1 MDDLVIRGGYVID
14 PSQDLEGTLDVEIV
28 GGRVRRVAP
37 HVEPRGRRVLNAAGK
52 IVTPGLV
59 DLHCHFYEGITH
71 YGVSLEAAMLAR
83 GVTTA
88 VDTGSAGA
96 QTYPGFQKWFLEKAR
111 PTVRAYLNISEGG
124 LLIDGL
130 GENVDMRALRPDRA
144 VACYEK
150 NRKYLIG
157 MKVRLSDNV
166 VERSG
171 SRPLDAALEAAEFL
185 KVPLMAHV
193 GDTPSSLT
201 AILRRLRP
209 GDVLTHAFHGRREN
223 ILDKRGRV
231 RRAVWEARDAGV
243 LLDVAH
249 GRASFS
255 FEILEKAME
264 QGLMPGNLSTDLHAH
279 CIHGPVYDFPTLM
292 SKFLALGFP
301 LAEVVRLSTQT
312 AAEWIGLK
320 GRVGT
325 LKRGARGDAAVFRVK
340 EGRFAFEDS
349 LGARRAGSRMLETA
363 QVVLGGRVVRP
374 RRAGRGRK

>member
-1 MDDLVIRGGYVID
+1 MLREEPEISHRHEGAPEPQRGG
-14 PSQDLEGTLDVEIV
+14 
-28 GGRVRRVAP
+28 
-37 HVEPRGRRVLNAAGK
+37 
-52 IVTPGLV
+52 
-59 DLHCHFYEGITH
+59 
-71 YGVSLEAAMLAR
+71 
-83 GVTTA
+83 
-88 VDTGSAGA
+88 A
-96 QTYPGFQKWFLEKAR
+96 QR
-111 PTVRAYLNISEGG
+111 P
-124 LLIDGL
+124 
-130 GENVDMRALRPDRA
+130 
-144 VACYEK
+144 
-150 NRKYLIG
+150 
-157 MKVRLSDNV
+157 
-166 VERSG
+166 
-171 SRPLDAALEAAEFL
+171 RPLDAALEAAEFL

-193 GDTPSSLT
+193 GDTPSSLP
-201 AILRRLRP
+201 AILRRLRL

-231 RRAVWEARDAGV
+231 RRAVWEARDAGI

-249 GRASFS
+249 GRSSFS

-325 LKRGARGDAAVFRVK
+325 LKRGARGDVAVFRVK

-349 LGARRAGSRMLETA
+349 LGARREGSRMLETA

-374 RRAGRGRK
+374 RRARRGRK